1 MSIDNSL
8 KAVQEIIN
16 NAASKSGRNPADIKL
31 VTVSKTI
38 ELERIIEAVKAGATI
53 LGENRIQEA
62 KEKITNYDPACREA
76 GLRTCLP
83 IGKVTN
89 FKPEWHLIG
98 NLQKNKARHAVQLF
112 DLIHSVNDI
121 ALAEELNRQA
131 HKINKIQSILVQVKL
146 SDEVTKHGILEENLM
161 ELLDKVSGM
170 NNLKLEGFMTMP
182 PFFEDIEKTRPY
194 FRKLKEI
201 SGKAI
206 KNGYPI
212 NELSM
217 GMSNDFP
224 VAIEEGSTMV
234 RVGTAI
240 FGKRSY

>member
-1 MSIDNSL
+1 MSIPDSF
-8 KAVQEIIN
+8 KSVQELIRN
-16 NAASKSGRNPADIKL
+16 TTLKSGRDPDDVKL

-38 ELERIIEAVKAGATI
+38 ALERIIEAVNAGATI
-53 LGENRIQEA
+53 LGENKVQEA
-62 KEKITNYDPACREA
+62 KEKITNFE
-76 GLRTCLP
+76 LR
-83 IGKVTN
+83 ITN
-89 FKPEWHLIG
+89 YKPEWHFIG
-98 NLQKNKARHAVQLF
+98 TLQKNKARHAVQLF

-131 HKINKIQSILVQVKL
+131 NKINKIQRILLQVKL

-161 ELLDKVSGM
+161 ELLNKVSGM
-170 NNLKLEGFMTMP
+170 DNLKLEGFMTMP

-194 FRKLKEI
+194 FRKLKELSVI
-201 SGKAI
+201 AI

-212 NELSM
+212 DELSM

-240 FGKRSY
+240 FGERSY

>member
-1 MSIDNSL
+1 MSIDNLL
-8 KAVQEIIN
+8 KSVQETIKNSAI
-16 NAASKSGRNPADIKL
+16 KSGRNPADIKL

-38 ELERIIEAVKAGATI
+38 ELDRIIEAVRAGAAI
-53 LGENRIQEA
+53 LGENKVQEA
-62 KEKITNYDPACREA
+62 KDKITNYD
-76 GLRTCLP
+76 LRLTDY
-83 IGKVTN
+83 
-89 FKPEWHLIG
+89 KPEWHLIG
-98 NLQKNKARHAVQLF
+98 NLQKNKAKHAVQLF

-131 HKINKIQSILVQVKL
+131 DKINKIQRVLIQVKL
-146 SDEVTKHGILEENLM
+146 SEEEAKHGIPEENLM
-161 ELLDKVSGM
+161 ELLGEVSGM
-170 NNLKLEGFMTMP
+170 NSLKLEGLMTMP

-194 FRKLKEI
+194 FRKLKEL
-201 SGKAI
+201 SDKAI

-212 NELSM
+212 HELSM
-217 GMSNDFP
+217 GMSNDFT

>member
-8 KAVQEIIN
+8 KAVREIIKN
-16 NAASKSGRNPADIKL
+16 SAAKSGRNPADIKL
-31 VTVSKTI
+31 VAVSKKI
-38 ELERIIEAVKAGATI
+38 DLELIIEAVKAGATI

-62 KEKITNYDPACREA
+62 KDKITNYE
-76 GLRTCLP
+76 LR
-83 IGKVTN
+83 ITN
-89 FKPEWHLIG
+89 YKPEWHLIG

-131 HKINKIQSILVQVKL
+131 EKINKIQKVLLQVKL
-146 SDEVTKHGILEENLM
+146 SDEETKHGILEENLM
-161 ELLDKVSGM
+161 ELIEKVSGM

-182 PFFEDIEKTRPY
+182 PFFEDIENTRPY
-194 FRKLKEI
+194 YRKLKEL
-201 SGKAI
+201 SGEAI

>member
-1 MSIDNSL
+1 MSIPDSF
-8 KAVQEIIN
+8 KSVQGLIRN
-16 NAASKSGRNPADIKL
+16 TTLKSGRDPDDVKL

-38 ELERIIEAVKAGATI
+38 ALERIIEAVNAGATI
-53 LGENRIQEA
+53 LGENKVQEA
-62 KEKITNYDPACREA
+62 KEKITNFE
-76 GLRTCLP
+76 LR
-83 IGKVTN
+83 ITN
-89 FKPEWHLIG
+89 YKPEWHFIG
-98 NLQKNKARHAVQLF
+98 TLQKNKARHAVQLF

-131 HKINKIQSILVQVKL
+131 NKINKIQRILLQVKL

-170 NNLKLEGFMTMP
+170 DNLKLEGFMTMP
-182 PFFEDIEKTRPY
+182 PFFDDIEKTRPY
-194 FRKLKEI
+194 FRKLKEL
-201 SGKAI
+201 SSKAI
-206 KNGYPI
+206 KSGYPI

-240 FGKRSY
+240 FGERHY